1 MVIAQSIVG
10 NVVFGFMF
18 GVGFGVATW
27 LLGKILK

>member
-1 MVIAQSIVG
+1 MAYPWWSEI
-10 NVVFGFMF
+10 VFGFFF